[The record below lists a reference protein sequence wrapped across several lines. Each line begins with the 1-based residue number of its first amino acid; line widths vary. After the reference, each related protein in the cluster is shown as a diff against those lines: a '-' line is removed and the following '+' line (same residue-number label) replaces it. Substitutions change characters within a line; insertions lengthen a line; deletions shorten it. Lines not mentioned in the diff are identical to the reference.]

1 MENKDLEQRPLRSQ
15 PTRDRILEAARRI
28 FARDGYDRAT
38 IRAIA
43 AEADINP
50 AMVMRYYGS
59 KDGLF
64 TAVTDYLPRW
74 EGLESVPL
82 AELGETLVRRVLDN
96 WENPEN
102 GPTQRAILRASLS
115 SDAARAKYA
124 QQAQN
129 QYIALLGVIGKS
141 KQAQVARALIGTQI
155 IGLLVGRYILRV
167 PALTAMPRET
177 LIREVGRTIQNYI
190 RLGSE

>member
-1 MENKDLEQRPLRSQ
+1 MEDKDLERRPLRSQ

-59 KDGLF
+59 KEGLF

-74 EGLESVPL
+74 EGLDSVPL

-155 IGLLVGRYILRV
+155 IGLLVGRYILQV
-167 PALTAMPRET
+167 PALAAMPRET

>member
-167 PALTAMPRET
+167 PALAAMPRET